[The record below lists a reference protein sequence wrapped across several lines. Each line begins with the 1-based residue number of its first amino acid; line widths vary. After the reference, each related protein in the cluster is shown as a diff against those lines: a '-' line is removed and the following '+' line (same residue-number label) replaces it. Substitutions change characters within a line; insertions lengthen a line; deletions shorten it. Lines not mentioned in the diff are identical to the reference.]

1 MQDKAQEGRK
11 RYNYVNG
18 DRSGLGLTYLFD
30 TAQLLILWFLAL
42 FLFEQEEVLDVERL
56 HILYLRYLSGS
67 FASKYASR
75 TIWYCIRAFAR

>member
-11 RYNYVNG
+11 RYNHVNG

-56 HILYLRYLSGS
+56 HILYLRYAIILIQIVHQIVYRSS
-67 FASKYASR
+67 VVQY
-75 TIWYCIRAFAR
+75 T